1 MLKLRRSDKDNLMK
15 RKDNGKTLNYK
26 KRKKIKLW
34 NFKD

>member
-1 MLKLRRSDKDNLMK
+1 MLKLLQSDKDNLMK
-15 RKDNGKTLNYK
+15 KRDNGKISNYK

>member
-1 MLKLRRSDKDNLMK
+1 MLKLLQSDKDNFNK
-15 RKDNGKTLNYK
+15 RKDNGKIINFN